1 MNITD
6 MILVTENHKESE
18 TNSLMDLLDFI
29 DFAVKE
35 SWLSL
40 KELAEDM
47 AALGRTCGGK
57 EKWMEICFAENTT
70 LFARYCADEKQLE
83 AFLRGGCN
91 TDKEWKFDEQRC
103 SENRLGC
110 LNVLGISK
118 DKRLQQECRTPGQM
132 KKLDEYHSR
141 LRNQFKFFYTLSQNV
156 LAADSIKSEAVKA
169 MYEEFGT
176 GRQDVF
182 LKNLE
187 AESTIRAL
195 PMRQNSRKQ
204 GNVTAFKPCGFGA
217 VFLFRDG
224 GGKCRRNFGLRS
236 SW

>member
-1 MNITD
+1 MRLCPYRLEAVMNITD
-6 MILVTENHKESE
+6 MILVTENHKGSE

-47 AALGRTCGGK
+47 ATLGLTCGEK
-57 EKWMEICFAENTT
+57 EKWMESCFAENTT

-83 AFLRGGCN
+83 AFLQGGYN

-103 SENRLGC
+103 SENC
-110 LNVLGISK
+110 LDCLKALGIST
-118 DKRLQQECRTPGQM
+118 DKRSEQEYGTLGQM
-132 KKLDEYHSR
+132 KELDEHRSR
-141 LRNQFKFFYTLSQNV
+141 LQKQFNLFYTLSQNE
-156 LAADSIKSEAVKA
+156 LATGCVRSEATKA

-176 GRQDVF
+176 GRRDVF

-187 AESTIRAL
+187 SGKYDAGFVHEEKQQRA
-195 PMRQNSRKQ
+195 R
-204 GNVTAFKPCGFGA
+204 
-217 VFLFRDG
+217 
-224 GGKCRRNFGLRS
+224 
-236 SW
+236 